1 MMGGLTAAAGRNA
14 KNTLCSCPDWDRSTC
29 PKESRGIQ
37 RTQPCNEAFMRLAV
51 ARRKFKQGRGEFR
64 ENRLSQAEQT
74 LVFMTASD

>member
-1 MMGGLTAAAGRNA
+1 
-14 KNTLCSCPDWDRSTC
+14 
-29 PKESRGIQ
+29 
-37 RTQPCNEAFMRLAV
+37 MRLAV